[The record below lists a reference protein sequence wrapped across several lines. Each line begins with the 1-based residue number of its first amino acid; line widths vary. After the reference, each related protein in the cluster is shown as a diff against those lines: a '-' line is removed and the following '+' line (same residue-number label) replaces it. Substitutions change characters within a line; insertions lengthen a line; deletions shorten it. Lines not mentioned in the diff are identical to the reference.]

1 MTDSAAGLDELERVP
16 TGIRGIDTI
25 LFGGVLRGGV
35 YIIQGPPG
43 SGKTILGNQLCFNHI
58 AAGGRAIYVTLL
70 AESHSRMMQ
79 NLRPMR
85 FFDLAPVPKSL
96 YYVSAFRLLEEQ
108 GLAGLLDVVRRE
120 VRAHKTSLLI
130 LDGLVAAEEVANS
143 GRELKKFIHEL
154 QILAGLVNC
163 TMFLLTNGSNTAHP
177 EHTMVDGLFE
187 LYHDITGLRAF
198 REIEAKKF
206 RGGKCLGGR
215 HSFRITDDG
224 IEVYPRIEAVLA
236 VPSTEDWYAPTR
248 ISTGVPRLD
257 EMLRG
262 GLIAGTTTMLLG
274 PSGTGKTTLGLQFL
288 SASSPSEPGLLFGFY
303 ETPARLLLNAASI
316 GLPVAELVKR
326 GDVELL
332 WQPLTEDLLDR
343 LGQRLLDAVRRRK
356 VRRLFV
362 DGISGMQ
369 QTALHPERLLRFFT
383 ALANEL
389 RALGTTTLYTSEAH
403 HILGQDVRAPLVGLS
418 SIVENLIVLRF
429 LELRSQVYRALSI
442 LKARGTPY
450 DASLREFA
458 ITDRGVDIAHSFE
471 SAESLLQGV
480 TRAVMHAQAAAEASA
495 EKAAASAVRA
505 AASAKKAATKPI
517 EEPARPKRAP
527 PKKGRRG
534 RGK

>member
-1 MTDSAAGLDELERVP
+1 MTDSSAGLEALERVP
-16 TGIRGIDTI
+16 TGIRGIDSI

-35 YIIQGPPG
+35 YIVQGPPG

-58 AAGGRAIYVTLL
+58 ASGGRAIYVTLL
-70 AESHSRMMQ
+70 AESHARMMQ
-79 NLRPMR
+79 NLRLMR
-85 FFDLAPVPKSL
+85 FFDLAAVPKSL

-108 GLAGLLDVVRRE
+108 GLQGLLDVVRRE

-130 LDGLVAAEEVANS
+130 LDGLVAAEEVADS
-143 GRELKKFIHEL
+143 PRELKKFIHEL
-154 QILAGLVNC
+154 QILAGIVNC
-163 TMFLLTNGSNTAHP
+163 TMFLLTNGSNKAHP

-187 LYHDITGLRAF
+187 LSHDVIGLRAL
-198 REIEAKKF
+198 REFEAKKF
-206 RGGKCLGGR
+206 RGGKCIGGK
-215 HSFRITDDG
+215 HSFRITNDG
-224 IEVYPRIEAVLA
+224 IEVYPRIESIFAM
-236 VPSTEDWYAPTR
+236 PSTEDWYAPNR
-248 ISTGVPRLD
+248 VSTGVPRID

-262 GLIAGTTTMLLG
+262 GLLAGTTTMLLG
-274 PSGTGKTTLGLQFL
+274 PSGTGKTTLGLHFL
-288 SASSPSEPGLLFGFY
+288 SASSADEPGLHFGFY

-316 GLPVAELVKR
+316 GLPLAELVKR

-332 WQPLTEDLLDR
+332 WQPPTEDLLDC
-343 LGQRLLDAVRRRK
+343 LGQQLLDAVRRRK

-369 QTALHPERLLRFFT
+369 QTAIHPERLIRFFT

-403 HILGQDVRAPLVGLS
+403 HILAQDVRAPLVGLS
-418 SIVENLIVLRF
+418 SIVENLFVLRF

-450 DASLREFA
+450 DASLREFS
-458 ITDRGVDIAHSFE
+458 ITESGVDIADSFE

-480 TRAVMHAQAAAEASA
+480 TRVVMRAADAQAKAASAQAKAAEAI
-495 EKAAASAVRA
+495 ERA
-505 AASAKKAATKPI
+505 AGKAGEKERPAAKKKKK
-517 EEPARPKRAP
+517 AR
-527 PKKGRRG
+527 GD